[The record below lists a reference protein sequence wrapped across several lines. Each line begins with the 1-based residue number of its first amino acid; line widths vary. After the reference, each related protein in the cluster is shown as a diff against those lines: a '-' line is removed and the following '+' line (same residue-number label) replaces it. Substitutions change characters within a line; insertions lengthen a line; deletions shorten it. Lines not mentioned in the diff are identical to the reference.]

1 MRLAIKPCSLLP
13 KSKNG
18 LKEVDVLIVGDFP
31 PNTHTGISMVNALVR
46 DILSGH
52 GKIVETID
60 ESAWSHKGLKRVFH
74 YMAGSHFRLFLFLIK
89 NRVTYVYLNIPLSL
103 AGQLRL
109 FSTCLICRLFSFRSK
124 LVGHIHRGDIKD
136 FVSRSVIN
144 RLILRLNL
152 IMFNTTVVLSK
163 KFENDLKV
171 IMHRFSTRVVPN
183 TSMVEGLHTERD
195 WVYKQRFVCISN
207 IIETKGL
214 GDLVKAFA
222 NKSLQHLKLTIL
234 GNVYEERF
242 YRKLMDTKSDNVSIR
257 VNPEREMITSALME
271 TDCLV
276 LPSWNEGQPLVILE
290 AMSMG
295 IPVIATRVGDIP
307 NMLGEDY
314 PFLTNP
320 HDVDMLVER
329 ILEFDNFSGKK
340 EIGNRLLSYYH
351 SEYSYDIFTSNIL
364 DIFR

>member
-1 MRLAIKPCSLLP
+1 MRLAIKPCGLL
-13 KSKNG
+13 SKRKIG
-18 LKEVDVLIVGDFP
+18 LKKVDVLIVGDFP

-74 YMAGSHFRLFLFLIK
+74 YLVGSHIRLFLFLIK
-89 NRVTYVYLNIPLSL
+89 NRVKYVYLNIPLSF

-109 FSTCLICRLFSFRSK
+109 LSTCLICRVFSFNSL
-124 LVGHIHRGDIKD
+124 LVGHIHRGDIQE
-136 FVSRSVIN
+136 FASGSVIN
-144 RLILRLNL
+144 RLVFKLNL
-152 IMFNTTVVLSK
+152 LMFNTTVVLSK
-163 KFENDLKV
+163 KFEDDLKAV
-171 IMHRFSTRVVPN
+171 MRRLRTRVVPN
-183 TSMVEGLHTERD
+183 TSMVEGLHSERD
-195 WVYKQRFVCISN
+195 WGYKHRFLCISN

-222 NKSLQHLKLTIL
+222 NKNLQHLKLTII

-242 YRKLMDTKSDNVSIR
+242 YQKLMGTKSDNVIIQ
-257 VNPEREMITSALME
+257 VNPERDMITSALME

-276 LPSWNEGQPLVILE
+276 LPSWNEGQPLVVLE

-314 PFLTNP
+314 PFLTKP

-329 ILEFDNFSGKK
+329 IVAFDSYSGKE

-351 SEYSYDIFTSNIL
+351 SKYSYEIFTSNIL
-364 DIFR
+364 DTFR